1 MEASMFDQYGRLDPF
16 LKVLLYGILAVALG
30 KMLWTW
36 ITSSAI
42 PWLVNGP
49 WAWLTGHPWWA
60 AVIGTGLLV
69 VLVGA
74 ARILPAFLGLTGFPA
89 GPSMPLSAPLPGHS
103 TTEYGVTYRMR
114 ELRTMSPLE
123 FEEACAQLLLRDGF
137 AEVRRVGGA
146 GDLGADVRAVDGD
159 GDLVIIQCKRYR
171 ARVTSG
177 HVQQFNG
184 TARPHHG
191 ADVAIMIGLT
201 GFTDPAAAF
210 ARQQRITL
218 LGHEEIKRWAHG
230 THLYQATDILT

>member
-1 MEASMFDQYGRLDPF
+1 MFDEDGRLDPF
-16 LKVLLYGILAVALG
+16 LKALLYGVLALALG

-36 ITSSAI
+36 LTGTAVAWIRDS
-42 PWLVNGP
+42 P

-60 AVIGTGLLV
+60 ALIGAGLLV

-74 ARILPAFLGLTGFPA
+74 ARAVLVVLGFAGGYTGRVPAAPPA
-89 GPSMPLSAPLPGHS
+89 EEPETPGS
-103 TTEYGVTYRMR
+103 GVTFRMR
-114 ELRTMSPLE
+114 ELAAMSPME
-123 FEEACAQLLLRDGF
+123 FEEACAQLLARDGF
-137 AEVRRVGGA
+137 TDVRRVGGA

-159 GDLVIIQCKRYR
+159 GDVVIIQCKRYR

-201 GFTDPAAAF
+201 GFTEPAAAF
-210 ARQQRITL
+210 ARQHRITV
-218 LGHEEIKRWAHG
+218 LGRAEIKEWAHG
-230 THLYQATDILT
+230 THLYRAVDILT